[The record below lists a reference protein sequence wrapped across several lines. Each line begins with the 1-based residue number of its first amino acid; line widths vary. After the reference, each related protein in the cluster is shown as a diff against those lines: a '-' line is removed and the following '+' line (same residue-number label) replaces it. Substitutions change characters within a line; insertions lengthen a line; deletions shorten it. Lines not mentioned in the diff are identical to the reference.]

1 MEISQIKNNKKI
13 INAWAMYDWAN
24 SVYSLVITST
34 IFPIFFNESTRSA
47 FGGDIIDFIGF
58 KVSNTVVYSYA
69 ISLSFLLV
77 AFISP
82 ALSGIADYSGK
93 KKSFMKFFA
102 YLGGFACIGLFF
114 FEGRNVEYGIIC
126 SMLASIGYA
135 GSLVF
140 YNAYLPEIATPD
152 RFDKISAKG
161 FSLGYAGS
169 IILMIF
175 NLMMIQKPGWF
186 GLEAGALP
194 ARISF
199 LTVGLW
205 WIGFS
210 QISFYYLPSNIYNRK
225 PSGNKILKGFRE
237 LKLVWEN
244 LGCQPSLKTFL
255 FAFFFYNM
263 GVQTVMYLA
272 ASFGEKELQLE
283 SGQLIIA
290 ILLIQIVAILGAYTF
305 ATLSK
310 HKGNIFALTT
320 MIIIWIGICI
330 GAYFVYGPTLFYVLA
345 TVVGLV
351 MGGIQSLS
359 RSTYSKLLPETKDH
373 ASYFSFYDVVEK
385 LSIVIGTA
393 SFGIIENFSGS
404 MRNSVLPLAVFF
416 IIGLL
421 ILQKLNSLKII
432 KEES

>member
-1 MEISQIKNNKKI
+1 MEIQIKNNKTI

-34 IFPIFFNESTRSA
+34 IFPIFFNESTRNA

-77 AFISP
+77 ACISP

-102 YLGGFACIGLFF
+102 YLGGLSCIGLFF

-140 YNAYLPEIATPD
+140 YNAYLPEIATAD

-161 FSLGYAGS
+161 FSLGYLGS

-175 NLMMIQKPGWF
+175 NLMMIQKPEWF
-186 GLEAGALP
+186 GLVAGALP

-199 LTVGLW
+199 LTVGIW

-210 QISFYYLPSNIYNRK
+210 QITFYYLPTNIYDRH
-225 PSGNKILKGFRE
+225 PAGNKITKGFKE
-237 LKLVWEN
+237 LKLVWKS
-244 LGCQPSLKTFL
+244 LGTQPFLKTFL

-272 ASFGEKELQLE
+272 ASFGEKELHLE

-290 ILLIQIVAILGAYTF
+290 ILLIQVVAILGAYTF

-310 HKGNIFALTT
+310 LKGNVFALTT

-330 GAYFVYGPTLFYVLA
+330 GAYFVYGPNLFYVLA

-385 LSIVIGTA
+385 MSIVIGTA
-393 SFGIIENFSGS
+393 SFGLIENFSGS

-416 IIGLL
+416 ILGLV
-421 ILQKLNSLKII
+421 ILQRLNKLKMVT
-432 KEES
+432 EES